1 METIMNRVI
10 PIENDEKLLEIK
22 EELKKKGTMP
32 LLLWTFGVNT
42 SLRISD
48 ILPIKVKDVM
58 GDKLY
63 LKEKKTG
70 KHQEIALN
78 RGITDILEG
87 YIKNMNPEEYLFK
100 GRQGGNKPITRQ
112 RASQIIKSAVKAV
125 GLNPARISCHTMRKS
140 RALRIY
146 RQTGDIALVMKML
159 NHSSQAVTLRYLG
172 IEQQIM
178 DKVNMD
184 LIL

>member
-1 METIMNRVI
+1 MNRTI
-10 PIENDEKLLEIK
+10 PIENDEELIEIK
-22 EELKKKGTMP
+22 EQLKKKGTMC
-32 LLLWTFGVNT
+32 LLLWAFGVNT

-48 ILPIKVKDVM
+48 ILPIQVKDVL

-70 KHQEIALN
+70 KRQEIALN
-78 RGITDILEG
+78 KGITDILEG
-87 YIKNMNPEEYLFK
+87 YIKNMQPDDYLFS
-100 GRQGGNKPITRQ
+100 GRQGGNKPISRQ
-112 RASQIIKSAVKAV
+112 RASQIIKEAVSAI
-125 GLNPARISCHTMRKS
+125 GLNPDRISCHTMRKS

-146 RQTGDIALVMKML
+146 QQTGDIALVMKML

-172 IEQQIM
+172 LEQEKL
-178 DKVNMD
+178 DAVNLS

>member
-1 METIMNRVI
+1 MNRVI
-10 PIENDEKLLEIK
+10 PIESDETLALIK

-48 ILPIKVKDVM
+48 ILDIQVKDVM

-63 LKEKKTG
+63 LKEQKTG
-70 KHQEIALN
+70 KRQEIVLN
-78 RGITDILEG
+78 KGITDILEG
-87 YIKNMNPEEYLFK
+87 YIKTMQPYEYLFK

-112 RASQIIKSAVKAV
+112 RASQIIKEAVKAV
-125 GLNPARISCHTMRKS
+125 GLNPSRISCHSMRKS

-146 RQTGDIALVMKML
+146 NQTGDIALVMKML
-159 NHSSQAVTLRYLG
+159 NHSSQAVSLRYLG
-172 IEQQIM
+172 IEQNIM
-178 DKVNMD
+178 DEVN
-184 LIL
+184 LGLVL

>member
-1 METIMNRVI
+1 MNRVI
-10 PIENDEKLLEIK
+10 PIESDEKLAQIK

-48 ILPIKVKDVM
+48 ILPIQVKDVM

-70 KHQEIALN
+70 KRQEIALN
-78 RGITDILEG
+78 KGITDILEG
-87 YIKNMNPEEYLFK
+87 YIKNMQLDDYLFK

-112 RASQIIKSAVKAV
+112 RASQIIKEAVKAV
-125 GLNPARISCHTMRKS
+125 GLNPSRISCHSMRKS

-146 RQTGDIALVMKML
+146 NQTGDIALVMKML
-159 NHSSQAVTLRYLG
+159 NHSSQAVSLRYLG
-172 IEQQIM
+172 IEQNM
-178 DKVNMD
+178 LDEVN
-184 LIL
+184 LGLVL

>member
-1 METIMNRVI
+1 MNRVI

-78 RGITDILEG
+78 
-87 YIKNMNPEEYLFK
+87 IKF
-100 GRQGGNKPITRQ
+100 I
-112 RASQIIKSAVKAV
+112 
-125 GLNPARISCHTMRKS
+125 RI
-140 RALRIY
+140 
-146 RQTGDIALVMKML
+146 
-159 NHSSQAVTLRYLG
+159 
-172 IEQQIM
+172 
-178 DKVNMD
+178 
-184 LIL
+184 